1 MELKKIKDLVIE
13 TLKQGET
20 FRENDDQLYYA
31 IIVKIMPETESGL
44 IGDMPIRCFFAN
56 RKRLGLPSFESVRR
70 SRAKIMEEHPELKPC
85 EKVQKGREI
94 QREKYYDMAK
104 NWKDLKQQSFS
115 F

>member
-44 IGDMPIRCFFAN
+44 IGDMPIRSFFTN
-56 RKRLGLPSFESVRR
+56 RKKLGLPSFESVRR
-70 SRAKIMEEHPELKPC
+70 SRQKAMEEHPELKPC
-85 EKVQKGREI
+85 EKVQEGRRKAE
-94 QREKYYDMAK
+94 EKFYDFSK
-104 NWKDLKQQSFS
+104 LKQQSFD

>member
-20 FRENDDQLYYA
+20 FRESDDELYFA
-31 IIVKIMPETESGL
+31 VCVKVNSRISDRL
-44 IGDMPIRCFFAN
+44 LSDMTVGEFFAN
-56 RKRLGLPSFESVRR
+56 SKKLGLPSFESVRR
-70 SRAKIMEEHPELKPC
+70 NRAKIMEEHPELKPC

-104 NWKDLKQQSFS
+104 NWKDLKQQDFV